1 MVGRGGGQK
10 LVTVT
15 VLVTVKTL
23 VTITTLVTV
32 TTLVTANR
40 LITVTRLVFKFRFFT
55 SSTAVHRLCN
65 FWLNS
70 WVIR

>member
-1 MVGRGGGQK
+1 MVGGGEMLGRGGGQK

-32 TTLVTANR
+32 TTLVTANK
-40 LITVTRLVFKFRFFT
+40 THHCHNTRFQIPFFHVQHSCT
-55 SSTAVHRLCN
+55 
-65 FWLNS
+65 
-70 WVIR
+70 